1 MLLMKYEKD
10 FFCIFVTYKLIAK
23 NVMNENLKAI
33 ANSFAEEY
41 CSDAIYPAHLF
52 KAILHKEIGLVH
64 FIESELDKDYF
75 YLQDWADVQM
85 QLSPRAVRPMR
96 DLEYSDESVA
106 VLDEAENYKV
116 KFDLEE
122 TTDVCVLAALVTPG
136 VGFSFDQLKTLPLTP
151 SDISAK
157 MGGGVNVEA
166 PYMEGAELT
175 KKTGAAGGGKGS
187 LAKYC
192 VDKTAVARAGNLDNV
207 IGFEKE
213 IAIIYEILGRKT
225 KANLLITGEAGVG
238 KTSLV
243 NGFVRE
249 LAADHVPGFLSGAVA
264 YELDTAALGGDAQYK
279 GEVEDRFKNVITEI
293 ANLPNAVLIIESID
307 KLFDKQGS
315 LFGASSILKNELSK
329 GRLQLLATSSID
341 GYTKN
346 IETDKEMT
354 SKLEK
359 ITVEEPTADLTL
371 RILKGALPA
380 YEEYHGLKVDET
392 VMGDAIRLAKRYL
405 TEKSLPDS
413 AFDLIDRTMAQ
424 VKTMNDLTG
433 NIIDELKGK
442 LEAIKASAEGKDK
455 ADEGLMKELDWLNYE
470 LFNKVS
476 CILLAGVDSDTD
488 FSKIATIQERI
499 DFLAGILDKL
509 TELSAEQRSEL
520 KSDDLSAVVAKQTGI
535 PLGKVQTKERDRLM
549 GAEDTLKKR
558 VVGQD
563 HAVKKVLDAVYEAHS
578 GLSKKGQP
586 MGSFFFLGPTGTGK
600 TELAKALATFLF
612 GDESA
617 LIRFDMSEFK
627 EEHSVALLYGAPP
640 GYVGYEEGG
649 LLVNKIRQNPYA
661 VVLFDEIEKAHK
673 SVFDLFLQILDEG
686 KLHDRLGRVGD
697 FSNALILFTSNIGAQ
712 TIVDKF
718 NAGIIPENNELMDI
732 MQGYFRPEFLARL
745 TEIVPF
751 SPITDKTVTKI
762 FDIHLKGLLKLL
774 EEQNIELTLTPE
786 AREKIALRGYNQ
798 QYGAR
803 PVLGIIRKELRHPI
817 SKMMIAGRVKTGDK
831 ILVEADKD
839 GQAVFVVN
847 GEKMEAPTKKAD
859 EPAEPE
865 KKAAKK
871 K

>member
-1 MLLMKYEKD
+1 MNA
-10 FFCIFVTYKLIAK
+10 KLK
-23 NVMNENLKAI
+23 SI

-52 KAILHKEIGLVH
+52 KAVLHKEIGLVH
-64 FIESELDKDYF
+64 FIESELNKDYF

-85 QLSPRAVRPMR
+85 QLAPRAVRPMR
-96 DLEYSDESVA
+96 DLEYSEESVA
-106 VLDEAENYKV
+106 VLEEAENYMV
-116 KFDLEE
+116 KFNLDE
-122 TTDVCVLAALVTPG
+122 TTDVCVLASLVTPG

-157 MGGGVNVEA
+157 MAGGANVEA

-175 KKTGAAGGGKGS
+175 KHSPAAGTGAKGS

-192 VDKTAVARAGNLDNV
+192 VDKTAIARAGNLDNV

-213 IAIIYEILGRKT
+213 ISVIYEILGRKT

-279 GEVEDRFKNVITEI
+279 GEVEDRFKNVITEVE
-293 ANLPNAVLIIESID
+293 NLPNAVLIIESID

-359 ITVEEPTADLTL
+359 ITVEEPTADLSL
-371 RILKGALPA
+371 RILKGAIPA
-380 YEEYHGLKVDET
+380 YEEYHGLTVDEA
-392 VMGDAIRLAKRYL
+392 VLSDAIRLAKRYL

-433 NIIDELKGK
+433 NIIQSLREK
-442 LEAIKASAEGKDK
+442 LDAIKASTEGKDK
-455 ADEGLMKELDWLNYE
+455 ADETLMKELDWLNYE

-488 FSKIATIQERI
+488 FSKIATIQERV

-509 TELSAEQRSEL
+509 TELSAQQRTEL

-563 HAVKKVLDAVYEAHS
+563 HAVKKVLDAVYEARS

-712 TIVDKF
+712 TIVEKF
-718 NAGIIPENNELMDI
+718 NSGVIPENNELMDI

-751 SPITDKTVTKI
+751 SPITDKTVVHI

-774 EEQNIELTLTPE
+774 EEQNITLTLTPD

-803 PVLGIIRKELRHPI
+803 PIIGIIRKELRHPI
-817 SKMMIAGRVKTGDK
+817 SKMMIAGDVKSGDN
-831 ILVEADKD
+831 IVVEADKD

-847 GEKMEAPTKKAD
+847 GKRLGN
-859 EPAEPE
+859 PE
-865 KKAAKK
+865 ENLKPLQLWQ
-871 K
+871 

>member
-1 MLLMKYEKD
+1 
-10 FFCIFVTYKLIAK
+10 
-23 NVMNENLKAI
+23 MNEKLKNI

-52 KAILHKEIGLVH
+52 KAVLHKEIGLVH

-85 QLSPRAVRPMR
+85 QLAPRAVRPMR
-96 DLEYSDESVA
+96 DLEFSPEAQA
-106 VLDEAENYKV
+106 VLEEAENYQV
-116 KFDLEE
+116 KFDLDEC
-122 TTDVCVLAALVTPG
+122 TDVCVLAALVTPG

-157 MGGGVNVEA
+157 MGGGANVEA

-175 KKTGAAGGGKGS
+175 KRTLAAGGGKGS

-192 VDKTAVARAGNLDNV
+192 VDKTAIARAGNLDNV

-213 IAIIYEILGRKT
+213 ISVIYEILGRKT

-279 GEVEDRFKNVITEI
+279 GEVEDRFKNVINEVE
-293 ANLPNAVLIIESID
+293 ALPNAVLIIESID

-341 GYTKN
+341 GFTKN

-359 ITVEEPTADLTL
+359 ITVEEPTADLAL
-371 RILKGALPA
+371 RILKGAIPA

-392 VMGDAIRLAKRYL
+392 VMDEAIRLAKRYL

-424 VKTMNDLTG
+424 VKTMNDLTDS
-433 NIIDELKGK
+433 IIDDLKGK

-509 TELSAEQRSEL
+509 TELSAEQRTDL
-520 KSDDLSAVVAKQTGI
+520 KGDDLSAVVAKQTGI

-549 GAEDTLKKR
+549 GAEETLKKR

-563 HAVKKVLDAVYEAHS
+563 HAVKKVATCYSQQNVAIKYVEVYQEA
-578 GLSKKGQP
+578 
-586 MGSFFFLGPTGTGK
+586 M
-600 TELAKALATFLF
+600 ATK
-612 GDESA
+612 
-617 LIRFDMSEFK
+617 EFN
-627 EEHSVALLYGAPP
+627 L
-640 GYVGYEEGG
+640 
-649 LLVNKIRQNPYA
+649 
-661 VVLFDEIEKAHK
+661 
-673 SVFDLFLQILDEG
+673 
-686 KLHDRLGRVGD
+686 
-697 FSNALILFTSNIGAQ
+697 
-712 TIVDKF
+712 
-718 NAGIIPENNELMDI
+718 
-732 MQGYFRPEFLARL
+732 
-745 TEIVPF
+745 
-751 SPITDKTVTKI
+751 
-762 FDIHLKGLLKLL
+762 
-774 EEQNIELTLTPE
+774 
-786 AREKIALRGYNQ
+786 
-798 QYGAR
+798 
-803 PVLGIIRKELRHPI
+803 
-817 SKMMIAGRVKTGDK
+817 
-831 ILVEADKD
+831 
-839 GQAVFVVN
+839 
-847 GEKMEAPTKKAD
+847 
-859 EPAEPE
+859 
-865 KKAAKK
+865 
-871 K
+871 

>member
-1 MLLMKYEKD
+1 MNA
-10 FFCIFVTYKLIAK
+10 KLK
-23 NVMNENLKAI
+23 SI

-85 QLSPRAVRPMR
+85 QLAPRAVRPMR
-96 DLEYSDESVA
+96 DLEYSDEAQA
-106 VLDEAENYKV
+106 VIEEAENYQV
-116 KFDLEE
+116 KFNLDEC
-122 TTDVCVLAALVTPG
+122 TDICVLASLVTPG

-157 MGGGVNVEA
+157 MGGGANVEA

-175 KKTGAAGGGKGS
+175 KRTGASAGGGKDS

-192 VDKTAVARAGNLDNV
+192 VDKTAIARAGNLDNV

-213 IAIIYEILGRKT
+213 ISVIYEILGRKT

-279 GEVEDRFKNVITEI
+279 GEVEDRFKNVITEVE
-293 ANLPNAVLIIESID
+293 NLPNAVLIIEAID

-371 RILKGALPA
+371 RILKGAIPA
-380 YEEYHGLKVDET
+380 YEEYHGLTVGET
-392 VMGDAIRLAKRYL
+392 VMSDAIRLAKRYL

-433 NIIDELKGK
+433 NIIDSLREK

-488 FSKIATIQERI
+488 FSKIATIQERT
-499 DFLAGILDKL
+499 DFLGGILDKL
-509 TELSAEQRSEL
+509 TELSAEQRTEL

-535 PLGKVQTKERDRLM
+535 PLGKV
-549 GAEDTLKKR
+549 
-558 VVGQD
+558 
-563 HAVKKVLDAVYEAHS
+563 
-578 GLSKKGQP
+578 
-586 MGSFFFLGPTGTGK
+586 
-600 TELAKALATFLF
+600 
-612 GDESA
+612 
-617 LIRFDMSEFK
+617 
-627 EEHSVALLYGAPP
+627 
-640 GYVGYEEGG
+640 
-649 LLVNKIRQNPYA
+649 
-661 VVLFDEIEKAHK
+661 
-673 SVFDLFLQILDEG
+673 
-686 KLHDRLGRVGD
+686 
-697 FSNALILFTSNIGAQ
+697 
-712 TIVDKF
+712 
-718 NAGIIPENNELMDI
+718 
-732 MQGYFRPEFLARL
+732 
-745 TEIVPF
+745 
-751 SPITDKTVTKI
+751 
-762 FDIHLKGLLKLL
+762 
-774 EEQNIELTLTPE
+774 
-786 AREKIALRGYNQ
+786 
-798 QYGAR
+798 
-803 PVLGIIRKELRHPI
+803 
-817 SKMMIAGRVKTGDK
+817 
-831 ILVEADKD
+831 
-839 GQAVFVVN
+839 
-847 GEKMEAPTKKAD
+847 
-859 EPAEPE
+859 
-865 KKAAKK
+865 
-871 K
+871 